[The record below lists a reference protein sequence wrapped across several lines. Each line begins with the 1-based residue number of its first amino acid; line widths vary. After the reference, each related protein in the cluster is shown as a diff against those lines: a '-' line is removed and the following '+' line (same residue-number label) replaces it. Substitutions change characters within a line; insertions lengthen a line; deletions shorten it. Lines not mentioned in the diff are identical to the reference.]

1 MMMSNIILKS
11 IGCGTVDKTRLV
23 NCMIHCQALVNTS
36 TNQQNTDLKKVEISL
51 TSWQVTRFLK
61 RPSAGVSQI
70 GIEWALFKIR
80 IVFIRTYLQCEQF
93 ASSFF

>member
-51 TSWQVTRFLK
+51 TS
-61 RPSAGVSQI
+61 
-70 GIEWALFKIR
+70 
-80 IVFIRTYLQCEQF
+80 
-93 ASSFF
+93 